1 MIDTTLAKAIIS
13 KLGESGTPPEFGID
27 QFTVGLDKY
36 LRVIDEEYLRG
47 ILKFNLSS
55 FKMITGSYGG
65 GKTHFLYSVRNLA
78 WRNNYVV
85 AYVSLNPTECPFDKL
100 ELVYKQIVTNIMPPM
115 AEIELMKPLD
125 KGIDTFVRIWFGDVK
140 KRVDS
145 DEKRLSHYLLNIKGM
160 ESSSFTNA
168 VRSVFLNLINHN
180 EEGYELVLQWL
191 KGEEVTKDVKANYR
205 ISERIDKTT
214 AFRMIRSLIQ
224 WVNLIG
230 YSGLILLFDEA
241 ERGMS
246 ISSSKD
252 KRRALDNLRQIVDEC
267 GNSRLP
273 GAMFFYAVPDEN
285 LLLEGGGGVYE
296 ALKQRLRSAFSE
308 TNPNGVRINLEWL
321 SVDPID
327 FLISVGLKL
336 TLIFESAHN
345 IQFEETALK
354 RSVNN
359 LAEATL
365 QFRELDIGYRRIFIV
380 SLIEMLQ
387 RLRVEPEKILT
398 KNESEQLLKTASR
411 TLERDRVAEIER
423 EEF

>member
-1 MIDTTLAKAIIS
+1 MIDTNLARAIIS

-27 QFTVGLDKY
+27 YFTVGLEKY
-36 LRVIDEEYLRG
+36 LQVVEEEYLRG

-55 FKMITGSYGG
+55 FKLITGSYGG

-78 WRNNYVV
+78 WRNNFAV

-100 ELVYKQIVTNIMPPM
+100 ELVYKQIAANITSPM
-115 AEIELMKPLD
+115 NETELIRPWD
-125 KGIDTFVRIWFGDVK
+125 KGIDAFVRFWFGAIK
-140 KRVDS
+140 QKTGG
-145 DEKRLSHYLLNIKGM
+145 DEKKLSTYLLGIKGL

-168 VRSVFLNLINHN
+168 VRGAFLNLVQNN
-180 EEGYELVLQWL
+180 DEGYESVLQWL
-191 KGEEVTKDVKANYR
+191 KGEEITKEIRANYR

-224 WVNLIG
+224 WVNSIG
-230 YSGLILLFDEA
+230 YAGLVFLFDEA

-246 ISSSKD
+246 IASSKD

-273 GAMFFYAVPDEN
+273 GAMFLYAVPDEN

-308 TNPNGVRINLEWL
+308 TNPVGVKVNLEVL
-321 SVDPID
+321 SLDPMN
-327 FLISVGLKL
+327 FLIALGIKL
-336 TLIFESAHN
+336 ALIFEAAYSV
-345 IQFEETALK
+345 QFEEAVLK
-354 RSVNN
+354 KSINT

-365 QFRELDIGYRRIFIV
+365 QYHELDIGYRRIFVV
-380 SLIEMLQ
+380 SMVELVQ
-387 RLRVEPEKILT
+387 RL
-398 KNESEQLLKTASR
+398 KNEPAHVISKREIEQLLKTTSR
-411 TLERDRVAEIER
+411 RLAESQAEEIER
-423 EEF
+423 DEF